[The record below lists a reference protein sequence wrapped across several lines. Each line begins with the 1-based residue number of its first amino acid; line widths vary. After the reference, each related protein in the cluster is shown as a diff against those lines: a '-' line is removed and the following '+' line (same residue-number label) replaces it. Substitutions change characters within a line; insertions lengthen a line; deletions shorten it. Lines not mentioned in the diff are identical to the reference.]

1 MLRRYQPLNWV
12 GRCPLYRY
20 LLHGHADFYHFY
32 GVYRVKV
39 SKTMTRALIAKIHI
53 AKKQLGLDDEL
64 YRQVL
69 ADVANGLTSC
79 AKMNVKQLEA
89 VLNHFKAK
97 GFKAVKS
104 KKAGRLSPPSGTAK
118 LPEIDKIRAIWITMA
133 QHGIV
138 KDSSE
143 TALNAYVKRM
153 TSTLNQGAGV
163 ESVAWVNPSQAI
175 RVLEALKQWHRRVLL
190 ARLQTVGVLL
200 PKTTNYPKVA
210 NAYQFEVKRGKL

>member
-1 MLRRYQPLNWV
+1 MI
-12 GRCPLYRY
+12 
-20 LLHGHADFYHFY
+20 
-32 GVYRVKV
+32 
-39 SKTMTRALIAKIHI
+39 RALIAKIHI
-53 AKKQLGLDDEL
+53 AKKQLGLDDDL
-64 YRQVL
+64 YRDVL
-69 ADVANGLTSC
+69 AAVANGKTSC
-79 AKMNVKQLEA
+79 ANMNVTELQS
-89 VLNHFKAK
+89 VLDHFKAK
-97 GFKAVKS
+97 GFKTVKS

-200 PKTTNYPKVA
+200 PKTTNYTKVA